1 MREKTK
7 KNTTKKNKTK
17 KNTIKKMIVLL
28 LLAAVVTAMAGCRAF
43 NDETGTSGGGGS
55 DASGNAG
62 NGDSVR
68 MDDGPAALAII
79 VGNHSNAQ
87 RPDYG
92 SIDNWLEEVIVQGG
106 TLRIIVSDG
115 NPYGMN
121 AQIDNSV
128 FQKSLTN
135 STRQRLIDENLTA
148 LHGAMSSLAPKTEEA
163 DTLGAIQQAALFLQQ
178 ADEEK
183 RVLLILDS
191 GLATTG
197 LLDFSA
203 QPQMLSAKPE
213 DVAAALSKK
222 AGLPDLTGVKV
233 QMTLSE
239 VDNPQQELSSKE
251 QQNLV
256 GIWTRILQDSGAM
269 DVTVTRSTGGS
280 GAADA
285 TWPQVSVIE
294 TAGDTAVRVNLR
306 QQAEVFTEEELGFKP
321 DSDQLLDEEAAKATL
336 KPVAEYMKENPERTI
351 IILGSTATAGN
362 EGFCRELSEKRA
374 EKVAQLLEALGAD
387 GSRMETLGLGY
398 EDPWHVEDL
407 DGSGNLIEDKAR
419 SNRKVMVM
427 DAESSEAGKL

>member
-7 KNTTKKNKTK
+7 KNTTKKN
-17 KNTIKKMIVLL
+17 TIKKMTVLL
-28 LLAAVVTAMAGCRAF
+28 LLAAVVTAMTGCGAF
-43 NDETGTSGGGGS
+43 NDETGTSGGGG

-62 NGDSVR
+62 NGDSVC

-106 TLRIIVSDG
+106 TLRMIVSDG

-128 FQKSLTN
+128 FQKSLTD

-148 LHGAMSSLAPKTEEA
+148 LHDAMSSLAPKTEEA

-203 QPQMLSAKPE
+203 QPQMLTAEPE
-213 DVAAALSKK
+213 DVAAALEKK

-239 VDNPQQELSSKE
+239 LDNPQQKLSSQE
-251 QQNLV
+251 QQNLA

-269 DVTVTRSTGGS
+269 DVTVERSIGGS
-280 GAADA
+280 GAADV

-306 QQAEVFTEEELGFKP
+306 KQAEVFTEEELGFKP
-321 DSDQLLDEEAAKATL
+321 DSDQLLDEETAKEAL
-336 KPVAEYMKENPERTI
+336 KPVAEYMKENPERSV
-351 IILGSTATAGN
+351 IILGSTATARD
-362 EGFCRELSEKRA
+362 EGFCRELSQKRA
-374 EKVAQLLEALGAD
+374 EKVAQMLDALGAD
-387 GSRMETLGLGY
+387 ENRMETLGLGY

-407 DGSGNLIEDKAR
+407 DGNGNLIEDKAR
-419 SNRKVMVM
+419 LNRKVMVM